1 MELYKIQFI
10 VENYFGYKINVKSRR
25 RRLVDARK
33 IYFGLCRE
41 FTRSGLFEIGKSLNR
56 DHATAL
62 HNIRSC
68 KDLRQTD
75 PDFNRKY
82 LDLYKQV
89 NSLKANN
96 WIPKKIIIPKVIHP
110 GVFMYG
116 TKESIRKIF
125 DKRRSTSKQRNV
137 LY

>member
-1 MELYKIQFI
+1 MELYKIQFL
-10 VENYFGYKINVKSRR
+10 VENYFGYKINIKCRQR
-25 RRLVDARK
+25 HLVDARK
-33 IYFGLCRE
+33 IYFGLCRD
-41 FTRSGLFEIGKSLNR
+41 FTRYGLAVMGKTLNR

-82 LDLYKQV
+82 IALYKQV
-89 NSLKANN
+89 NALKANN

-110 GVFMYG
+110 GRFIYG
-116 TKESIRKIF
+116 TKKSIREVF
-125 DKRRSTSKQRNV
+125 NKRRQITKQRDV
-137 LY
+137 LH